1 MSSSN
6 SGRPWLR
13 RAALAGAATLALIA
27 LTSRGAS
34 GDPGEPGDD
43 GVPWGTMA
51 YFTGGACPVGW
62 VPADNVEGR
71 LVVAVGDGA
80 NTGIQVGAPLGDRED
95 RAHAH
100 DYAGEVTLADK
111 AIAGADGSNQQGA
124 EKKAYPLTGT
134 TQPAGSGFGF
144 VQVQACVKQ

>member
-1 MSSSN
+1 M
-6 SGRPWLR
+6 
-13 RAALAGAATLALIA
+13 RAALAGAATLGLLA

-34 GDPGEPGDD
+34 GDPGDPADD

-51 YFTGGACPVGW
+51 YFTGGACPAGW
-62 VPADNVEGR
+62 VAAENVEGR

-80 NTGIQVGAPLGDRED
+80 NTGIQVGSPLADRED
-95 RAHAH
+95 RKHAH
-100 DYAGEVTLADK
+100 DYAGDVTLGDK
-111 AIAGADGSNQQGA
+111 AIAGADGSNNQGA
-124 EKKAYPLTGT
+124 EKKAYPIAGT